1 MALNIAQPNSLVQKN
16 QEDQE
21 IVIDTCRYIH
31 ACSTIGDKEKP
42 KEGYSEV
49 DEEVRS
55 LCLSPKTLRQSI
67 SNLLLNNKLVVPKI
81 VLQELNDFLLDSC
94 TKLKG
99 ENKRRLKNLI
109 QNIKGKV
116 VEISI
121 GANEYNLQKEVFYAI
136 ESEAQNRIKKI
147 EKSRNIDLEGWEK
160 TNGHKHNAILKE
172 VYEDPVCKTWKKIWE
187 FKEAVTATAKGL
199 RQKPFLLNDFL
210 IVLTA
215 KKRNA
220 LVQTFDKDI
229 KVLLAAYNQ
238 TMELQKGKS
247 SGIENKKEQYSK
259 TPQQPERLQQPQR
272 LQPVQPTSPSSQ
284 QRTIFPP

>member
-147 EKSRNIDLEGWEK
+147 P
-160 TNGHKHNAILKE
+160 T
-172 VYEDPVCKTWKKIWE
+172 
-187 FKEAVTATAKGL
+187 
-199 RQKPFLLNDFL
+199 
-210 IVLTA
+210 
-215 KKRNA
+215 
-220 LVQTFDKDI
+220 
-229 KVLLAAYNQ
+229 
-238 TMELQKGKS
+238 
-247 SGIENKKEQYSK
+247 KEQYIFPGSCLQRRNRRNSINYGISIRGRNISRREKNSK
-259 TPQQPERLQQPQR
+259 T
-272 LQPVQPTSPSSQ
+272 S
-284 QRTIFPP
+284 TIRYNKYFNRGPGKILYL